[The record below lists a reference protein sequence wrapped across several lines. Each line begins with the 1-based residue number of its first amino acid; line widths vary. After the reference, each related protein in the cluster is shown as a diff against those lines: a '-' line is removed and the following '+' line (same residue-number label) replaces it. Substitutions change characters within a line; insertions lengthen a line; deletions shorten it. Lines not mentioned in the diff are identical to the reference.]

1 MAQGDFVQTV
11 EGEDVQVLPINGV
24 DYVSVTDAV
33 AISDFSRAYINKLL
47 NSDKIAGMQLP
58 GLGWL
63 VSIDSLKEFASTNR
77 RAPGKQTMLDQA
89 LKLYLE
95 GLGDGVFQGWEAVK
109 EQTLAAYK
117 QQKAESGNGDDDDT
131 EEDEE

>member
-1 MAQGDFVQTV
+1 MEGQDYVKTV

-24 DYVSVTDAV
+24 NMVSVTDAV

-47 NSDKIAGMQLP
+47 NSGKIDGMQLP

-77 RAPGKQTMLDQA
+77 RTPGKQTMIDQA

-95 GLGDGVFQGWEAVK
+95 GLGDGVFEGWEAVR

-117 QQKAESGNGDDDDT
+117 EQKAAANGDDDNDD
-131 EEDEE
+131 EGDEE